1 MDVKHLLIIG
11 VLASLVVTFSGCT
24 LPGQGGEKET
34 PVVTQVPNEGII
46 IEYFG
51 PSESYII
58 GGQDVEVKVRVR
70 NVGQANGT
78 VEDIKWPESL
88 YGIFESYSEPTDCE
102 GEELSPPN
110 PDKKQ
115 EGESCEASTGS
126 LTTKSV
132 QAQKTYSGEG
142 FKVSVKYTYT
152 TKAQV
157 HIPVYSTAIVNKKRR
172 DGTLPSYS
180 PPTENTYAP
189 IKLYYEGDAY
199 LEAPSSGSK
208 EYTESIRIQNA
219 GSGRLDVDE
228 WGRQK
233 VDKIE
238 VTTPIGGTKEIQAK
252 CEDVADNRSGVWKVN
267 ESEVNLVCKPYGDG
281 GEVEDDVS
289 KICRTG
295 DEEVNVT
302 CYTGKG
308 WATITDIDCKKG
320 PTLSKGYCKFKIKIN
335 NADNNIPAETTLPL
349 TIKATYTYIVEK
361 SSSITIRP

>member
-157 HIPVYSTAIVNKKRR
+157 HIPVYSTAIVNEKRR
-172 DGTLPSYS
+172 AGTLPSYH

-199 LEAPSSGSK
+199 LEKGKTYK
-208 EYTESIRIQNA
+208 EKITVSNV
-219 GSGRLDVDE
+219 GSGRLDVDQ

-233 VDKIE
+233 ITKI
-238 VTTPIGGTKEIQAK
+238 
-252 CEDVADNRSGVWKVN
+252 
-267 ESEVNLVCKPYGDG
+267 
-281 GEVEDDVS
+281 DVS
-289 KICRTG
+289 TP
-295 DEEVNVT
+295 V
-302 CYTGKG
+302 G
-308 WATITDIDCKKG
+308 WATITDTDCEDG
-320 PTLSKGYCKFKIKIN
+320 TTLSKGYCEFEVEIKSS
-335 NADNNIPAETTLPL
+335 APDETTLPL

>member
-1 MDVKHLLIIG
+1 MDIRYLLIIG
-11 VLASLVVTFSGCT
+11 ILVTLVTFSGCT
-24 LPGQGGEKET
+24 LPGQEQKKEQPT
-34 PVVTQVPNEGII
+34 VMQMPNEGII

-78 VEDIKWPESL
+78 IQDIQWPQSL
-88 YGIFESYSEPTDCE
+88 YEIFQDYTESTTCE
-102 GEELSPPN
+102 NEELSPPN

-115 EGESCEASTGS
+115 EGEYCEASTGS

-172 DGTLPSYS
+172 DGTLPSYP
-180 PPTENTYAP
+180 PPTENSYAP

-199 LEAPSSGSK
+199 LEKGKKYK
-208 EYTESIRIQNA
+208 ERVTVSNV
-219 GSGRLDVDE
+219 GSGRLEVDN

-233 VDKIE
+233 VDIIK
-238 VTTPIGGTKEIQAK
+238 VTTPISEPQSKQVECNK
-252 CEDVADNRSGVWKVN
+252 VADKVDNKWIAN
-267 ESEVNLVCKPYGDG
+267 ESKIKEVCG
-281 GEVEDDVS
+281 GSGEIKDDLEKICDTGSEMINITCYPGWAKVSPINCDDV
-289 KICRTG
+289 
-295 DEEVNVT
+295 
-302 CYTGKG
+302 
-308 WATITDIDCKKG
+308 
-320 PTLSKGYCKFKIKIN
+320 TLSKGYCEFEVEITGD
-335 NADNNIPAETTLPL
+335 APDETTIPL
-349 TIKATYTYIVEK
+349 TIEATYTYIVEK